1 MLSASA
7 PGNVTQ
13 EMYEVAALALSRR
26 PGEVAAQYASRT
38 RQMVHATL
46 SFSPRTGRELML
58 AIMSFGHYEAILE
71 MMRMVHTGPDEK
83 PKFRAVAAIAS
94 LDRGLLGMMREL
106 REAQAKPLAP
116 DMAPGVAAPSFD
128 GLMRA
133 ETAAAEPEPEPTP
146 PPARP
151 AAQPAA
157 PGTAAPQTAAPQ
169 ATRPQTAAR
178 QAAAPQPVTPH
189 PAMPQPVATQPVA
202 TPTAMPP
209 RPVPGTPVPP
219 HPAIMA
225 PSPDQAAAECARL
238 RTGLMASAS
247 PMAAVRGQSTPPAS
261 PPHPASAQPSGRPA
275 PSGPRDHAPE
285 RTGAI
290 GASAIGASAIGASA
304 MGASAKG
311 TID

>member
-157 PGTAAPQTAAPQ
+157 PGTAAPQ

-178 QAAAPQPVTPH
+178 QAAATQPVTPH
-189 PAMPQPVATQPVA
+189 PAMPQPVAPQPAA

-225 PSPDQAAAECARL
+225 LSPDQAAAECARL
-238 RTGLMASAS
+238 RSGLMASAS
-247 PMAAVRGQSTPPAS
+247 PMAAVRGQSAPPAS

-285 RTGAI
+285 RTGAV
-290 GASAIGASAIGASA
+290 GASAIGASA
-304 MGASAKG
+304 MGASAGG